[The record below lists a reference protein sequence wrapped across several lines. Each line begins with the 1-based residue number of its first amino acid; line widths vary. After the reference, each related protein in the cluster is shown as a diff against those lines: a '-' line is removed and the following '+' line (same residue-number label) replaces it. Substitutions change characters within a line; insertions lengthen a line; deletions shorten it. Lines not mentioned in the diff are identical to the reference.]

1 MEAKRSTVLAAV
13 ILILGVAAFGA
24 AQFTNFSRSFNVGGT
39 ATVVVEVATGDVF
52 VNASSG
58 VQSVQVD
65 VVGIDQRNLEDLFVD
80 QNGNTVSIRF
90 DPQGRVRRA
99 PRFEVTLPPTSNL
112 EIMTAGGDITI
123 NGTIRGRVKG
133 RTSGGDITLA
143 DVEEGPLDVRTS
155 GGDISAGT
163 IGGEGTLKTSGGDI
177 RVVSAAGKLEVTTSG
192 GDIEVGDVTDELTA
206 TTAGGDIVLGNIG
219 GSAVVR
225 TAGGDIGVGSV
236 DGSAQLKTAGGDIE
250 LESARG
256 RVEAKTAG
264 GDIELRQVEGSISA
278 GTAGGNIV
286 AQMLASGG
294 EESEMSTAG
303 GDVTL
308 QLSGSVAVTVQAR
321 IRISGNWERQSQ
333 EYGIYCDL
341 VPFELIRDSAGK
353 ELRAEIQINGGG
365 PVVRLETVNG
375 DIHVT
380 GLR

>member
-1 MEAKRSTVLAAV
+1 MEAKRRTILAAE

-99 PRFEVTLPPTSNL
+99 PRFEVTLPSTSSL

-143 DVEEGPLDVRTS
+143 DVEEGPIDVRTS

-163 IGGEGTLKTSGGDI
+163 IGGEGTLETSGGDI
-177 RVVSAAGKLEVTTSG
+177 RVASAAGKLEVKTSG

-219 GSAVVR
+219 GSVVVR
-225 TAGGDIGVGSV
+225 TAGGDIDVGSV
-236 DGSAQLKTAGGDIE
+236 DGSAELKTAGGDIE

-264 GDIELRQVEGSISA
+264 GDIDLRQVEGSISA
-278 GTAGGNIV
+278 GTAGGDIV

-294 EESEMSTAG
+294 EGSEMSTAG

-308 QLSGSVAVTVQAR
+308 QLSGSAAVTVQAR

-341 VPFELIRDSAGK
+341 VLFELIRDSAGK